1 MPRRTRSLPASRPTS
16 RSSSRSGPGSREL
29 GKNRSASQATSEG
42 PPMALG
48 TFWALILALAGV
60 SAAILAALLYVYG
73 RNARHIR
80 SKFTLGL
87 VLFAA
92 LLLIQNVAGMWIYM
106 SMNDAGMKADA
117 AVPLL
122 VPNGTGAG
130 GR

>member
-1 MPRRTRSLPASRPTS
+1 
-16 RSSSRSGPGSREL
+16 
-29 GKNRSASQATSEG
+29 
-42 PPMALG
+42 MALG
-48 TFWALILALAGV
+48 TFWALNIALAGV

-106 SMNDAGMKADA
+106 SMNDAGMKADV
-117 AVPLL
+117 AVPML
-122 VPNGTGAG
+122 VLNVTEMG
-130 GR
+130 GLAALAMVTWD

>member
-1 MPRRTRSLPASRPTS
+1 
-16 RSSSRSGPGSREL
+16 
-29 GKNRSASQATSEG
+29 
-42 PPMALG
+42 MALG
-48 TFWALILALAGV
+48 TFWALNVALAGV

-106 SMNDAGMKADA
+106 SMNDAGMKADV
-117 AVPLL
+117 AVPML
-122 VPNGTGAG
+122 VLNVTEMG
-130 GR
+130 GLAALAMVTWD